1 MPFCATPTAVSA
13 ETLSRDSIGGHPF
26 LPAGMP
32 THDGQRMA
40 PELEGFPL
48 ARHGV
53 QEHEGASA
61 KHAVVRVSTTRSIS
75 T

>member
-1 MPFCATPTAVSA
+1 
-13 ETLSRDSIGGHPF
+13 
-26 LPAGMP
+26 MP